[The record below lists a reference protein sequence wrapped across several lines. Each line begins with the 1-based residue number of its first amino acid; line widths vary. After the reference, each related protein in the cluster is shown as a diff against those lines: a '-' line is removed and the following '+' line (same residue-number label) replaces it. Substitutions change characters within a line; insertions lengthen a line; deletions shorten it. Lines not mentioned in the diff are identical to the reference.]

1 MNKNEILRQ
10 LPKMDRIL
18 QEPEAEELCRLYGKN
33 RILGILR
40 EELDSLRKEL
50 LEGKATEAAVF
61 EGLRC
66 SLEAQKGSFRV
77 VIAFTNRFIE
87 VLQEPT

>member
-1 MNKNEILRQ
+1 LLNSIYR
-10 LPKMDRIL
+10 
-18 QEPEAEELCRLYGKN
+18 
-33 RILGILR
+33 
-40 EELDSLRKEL
+40 SLKIWKS
-50 LEGKATEAAVF
+50 KATEAAVF